1 LLRRWSMATPP
12 VQNSQNRMER
22 PMAAHASGAAAWPQQ
37 PVAEMQQGEQRRAIV
52 GLIMVVG
59 HRGRCSL
66 AAHR

>member
-1 LLRRWSMATPP
+1 
-12 VQNSQNRMER
+12 
-22 PMAAHASGAAAWPQQ
+22 MAAHAIGAAARPQQ

-52 GLIMVVG
+52 GLVMVVG